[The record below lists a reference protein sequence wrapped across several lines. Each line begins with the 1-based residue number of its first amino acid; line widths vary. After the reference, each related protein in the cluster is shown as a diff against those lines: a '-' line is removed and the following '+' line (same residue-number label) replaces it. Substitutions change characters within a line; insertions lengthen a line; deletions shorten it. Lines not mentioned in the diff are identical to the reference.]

1 MTVPVEEPPE
11 SGRAP
16 DLPDATETLA
26 RPAIEEIC
34 PYLLSS
40 SGTWR
45 SATANRAHRCGA
57 VQPPG
62 LLTTDK
68 QRRLCLTTDHGSCGA
83 FRAARASRAALLAP
97 GLDPAVVAAA
107 DAARRPVARTAAV
120 ILEHPRLSSPVAR
133 WPLDR
138 ALSQLGLAAL
148 IVVAFVAVALARL
161 SGPADTSTPGP
172 SSPSPSIAA
181 SASPTPRPTPRPTP
195 SPSAS
200 DSPSNAPSASPS
212 ASAPPAAAGPTFRT
226 TYRVQKG
233 DTLNGIAQKFRTTAA
248 AIMSLNGIKDTR
260 SLKIG
265 QILKIP

>member
-11 SGRAP
+11 SRRAP

-40 SGTWR
+40 SGMWR